1 MKAVRFNKHR
11 ALALFIA
18 TTLVGS
24 GFAYGAYRYGEL
36 YRTVLRRESQIA
48 LLDIARVS
56 QDGRLRALEALLA
69 STTREREGLS
79 STLAVTSQLLSDE
92 QTKNLLFDQQIR
104 EISGTVGVLQKL
116 AATDPELLK
125 KYSKVYFLNENY
137 IPARLS
143 AIDARYL
150 YDAKKPQLFVSEA
163 LPRLHS
169 MLIAAENAGVKL
181 EVVSAYRS
189 FDDQAAVKSGYKVT
203 YGSGANQF
211 SADQGYSEHQ
221 LGTTVDLTVP
231 DRAPFVRFDT
241 TTGYAWLLGN
251 AHRYGFVLSYPKGN
265 DYYQFEPWHWR
276 FVGVKLATY
285 LHDTGKRFYDIDQRE
300 IDSYLISLF
309 E

>member
-1 MKAVRFNKHR
+1 VKHIPFNKHR
-11 ALALFIA
+11 ALAVFVA
-18 TTLVGS
+18 TALVGG

-36 YRTVLRRESQIA
+36 YRTVLRREAQIA

-56 QDGRLRALEALLA
+56 QDARIRALETLLA
-69 STTREREGLS
+69 STTLEREGLS
-79 STLAVTSQLLSDE
+79 STLAATSQLLSDE

-104 EISGTVGVLQKL
+104 EISGTVGILQKL

-143 AIDARYL
+143 AIDSRYL
-150 YDAKKPQLFVSEA
+150 YDAKKPQLFVAEA
-163 LPRLHS
+163 LPRLHA

-189 FDDQAAVKSGYKVT
+189 FSEQAAVKSGYKVT

-221 LGTTVDLTVP
+221 LGSTVDLTVP

-241 TTGYAWLLGN
+241 TEAYAWLLGN

-265 DYYQFEPWHWR
+265 EYYQFEPWHWR
-276 FVGVKLATY
+276 FVGVRLATY
-285 LHDTGKRFYDIDQRE
+285 LHDTKKNFYDLDQKE
-300 IDSYLISLF
+300 IDSFLISLF